1 MIVSLLG
8 TGLVATTPK
17 DAPAYVSVSVS
28 YFYGQLAPYGQWVDD
43 PAYGQCWVPA
53 HVASGWRPYSDGY
66 WAYTDYGWTW
76 VDYAPY
82 GWAVY
87 HYGRWVLDPYYGW
100 LWVPGT
106 VWAPAWVAWR
116 ASDDWIGWAPLPP
129 GGSTF
134 AVSFTTGSIPA
145 DRWCFVP
152 TRDVFDR
159 DLRGRIRPAYD
170 NVAFVRSTSIAT
182 RFSTRGGRTMNLGVS
197 PDVIQRRTG
206 RPVSRFDV
214 VDASSPAG
222 GHGQRLDRNRL
233 AFYRPSV
240 RSTRGAAARPEDL
253 VTRQGRTARPQASR
267 SWNENRSAQRPRTG
281 RDVFT
286 QVQRQSEER
295 GWRRSPNGNG
305 AQQWYEG
312 PRGSREFRTPSRD
325 AGAYER
331 AHGGGGGNR
340 IESAP
345 APRPE
350 WRGQGQG
357 RPDRGPGDGAQ
368 ARGNGGG
375 GHGRGGQDRSN
386 GGGGAPDRSDRQAN
400 GNSGHGS
407 QDRAHRGHGQGH
419 GHDG

>member
-1 MIVSLLG
+1 MRRLLIPLMIVSLLG

-17 DAPAYVSVSVS
+17 DAPAYVSVSIS
-28 YFYGQLAPYGQWVDD
+28 YFHGQLAPYGHWIDY
-43 PAYGQCWVPA
+43 PAYGECWVPA

-87 HYGRWVLDPYYGW
+87 HYGRWVFDPYYGW

-152 TRDVFDR
+152 TRYVFDR
-159 DLRGRIRPAYD
+159 DLRARIRPAYD

-182 RFSTRGGRTMNLGVS
+182 RFSTRGGRTLNLGVS

-214 VDASSPAG
+214 VDANSPTR

-240 RSTRGAAARPEDL
+240 HSTRGATPRQQERQFTRDERP
-253 VTRQGRTARPQASR
+253 ARPQAQR
-267 SWNENRSAQRPRTG
+267 SWDVNRSTQRPRTG

-286 QVQRQSEER
+286 QAQRQSEER
-295 GWRRSPNGNG
+295 GWRRSPDGNG
-305 AQQWYEG
+305 AQRWNAG
-312 PRGSREFRTPSRD
+312 PRTSREYRPPSHD

-331 AHGGGGGNR
+331 AHGGGG
-340 IESAP
+340 
-345 APRPE
+345 
-350 WRGQGQG
+350 
-357 RPDRGPGDGAQ
+357 Q

-375 GHGRGGQDRSN
+375 SHGGGQARGN
-386 GGGGAPDRSDRQAN
+386 GASGAPDRGDGGQTHR
-400 GNSGHGS
+400 NSGHGS
-407 QDRAHRGHGQGH
+407 QDSANRGHGGGH
-419 GHDG
+419 RHDG